1 MNPSVFILEDNKL
14 FAQNLVDMIGQ
25 YPLKLNC
32 IVTSDLATAMAQ
44 LNDSIHYT
52 AFLLILR
59 WMKQQKIQTDYRL
72 QNIYLKALSTEIHR
86 LFLQQAFL
94 IMYTKH

>member
-1 MNPSVFILEDNKL
+1 MFIKWYNTIQYKPFKQEILQMNPSVFILEDNKL

-52 AFLLILR
+52 EFFIDIFD
-59 WMKQQKIQTDYRL
+59 KK
-72 QNIYLKALSTEIHR
+72 
-86 LFLQQAFL
+86 
-94 IMYTKH
+94 

>member
-52 AFLLILR
+52 AFFIDIALDET
-59 WMKQQKIQTDYRL
+59 IQTDYRL

>member
-44 LNDSIHYT
+44 LIPH
-52 AFLLILR
+52 FLLILR

>member
-1 MNPSVFILEDNKL
+1 MNPSVFVLEDNKL

-52 AFLLILR
+52 AFFIDIALDE
-59 WMKQQKIQTDYRL
+59 QTDYRL

>member
-52 AFLLILR
+52 AFFIDIALDETTEN
-59 WMKQQKIQTDYRL
+59 TDG
-72 QNIYLKALSTEIHR
+72 LS
-86 LFLQQAFL
+86 FA
-94 IMYTKH
+94 